1 MDKQFYNT
9 SPEEEDIKNNAKA
22 REIIQVILDHGVN
35 QKQIL
40 HMIYLLSL
48 ELENVTSMKA
58 LTNTI
63 NEIKKPSKNK
73 VSILTGEE
81 K

>member
-1 MDKQFYNT
+1 
-9 SPEEEDIKNNAKA
+9 
-22 REIIQVILDHGVN
+22 
-35 QKQIL
+35 
-40 HMIYLLSL
+40 
-48 ELENVTSMKA
+48 MKA

-81 K
+81 KWVIQ